1 MRRTRVLWLCLLFC
15 LCLFCKLAHADSIPI
30 DPDIQVND
38 PTCDSGCTN
47 VTAGTPF
54 TFSSNP
60 SGGGTTNFRLNGSGF
75 FTLDIET
82 VGAFAVNCFSNAFGN
97 CTSKVIG
104 GVTDIYLSG
113 CVEGPCLLGDGSI
126 FDIDLDNVVL
136 AEGGG
141 CVLNTDRTCETPTP
155 GTGNWGANHS
165 FTAIGGNFADATT
178 PFISAPEPSSFFLL
192 CTGAAAVGLR
202 RRMMKA

>member
-1 MRRTRVLWLCLLFC
+1 MRQTRVLWLCLLFC
-15 LCLFCKLAHADSIPI
+15 LFCTFAYADSIPI

-38 PTCDSGCTN
+38 PSCDSGCTN
-47 VTAGTPF
+47 VTAATPF
-54 TFSSNP
+54 TFSSNA

-82 VGAFAVNCFSNAFGN
+82 VGTFAVNCFSNAFGS

-113 CVEGPCLLGDGSI
+113 CSDSPCLRGDGSI
-126 FDIDLDNVVL
+126 FDIDLDNVIL
-136 AEGGG
+136 SEGGG
-141 CVLNTDRTCETPTP
+141 CALSTDGTCQTPTP
-155 GTGNWGANHS
+155 GTGSWSAIQS

-192 CTGAAAVGLR
+192 CTGAAAGALR
-202 RRMMKA
+202 RRMIKA